1 MKLQTDKRLQGS
13 QSPEIVDCVDKLQS
27 KFGKYAIPD
36 AEARQGSNVVPW
48 ACPPLGSEEGRL
60 MREG

>member
-36 AEARQGSNVVPW
+36 AEGRQVIDKAMGRKT
-48 ACPPLGSEEGRL
+48 LSEELRL

>member
-36 AEARQGSNVVPW
+36 AEARQVIDKAMGRKT
-48 ACPPLGSEEGRL
+48 LSEELRL

>member
-1 MKLQTDKRLQGS
+1 MKLETDKTPHSS
-13 QSPEIVDCVDKLQS
+13 QSPEIVDCVVELQS

-36 AEARQGSNVVPW
+36 AEARQVVDK
-48 ACPPLGSEEGRL
+48 AMGRKTLSEELRL